1 MVEDDRPARRSQAWW
16 GLSGKLG
23 SVYRSHS
30 RSEGLPDEA
39 FDGRPVIAIVNTGS
53 DAVPCN
59 AHLSELVAHVKAGVW
74 SAGGVPLECRT
85 FGLGETMLRP
95 TAMLYRNLV
104 AMEVEEALR
113 ANPFDGAVLLGGCDK
128 TTPALVMAAASVD
141 LPSVLM
147 TGGPMINGC
156 FRGEVIGS
164 GTDVWRLSEEVRAGR
179 LPPET
184 MAAAEA
190 GLSRS
195 AGHCT
200 TMGTASTMACLTEA
214 LGFQL
219 PGSATHLAVEAER
232 RRNAF
237 AAGRRAVEL
246 VQEDLRP
253 SAILTREAFENAIR
267 TNAAIGGSTNAVVH
281 LLAMAGRAEVRL
293 DLADIDRLGREVP
306 TLVNLKPTGE
316 WLMEDLERAGGLPAV
331 LAEIA
336 DLLHLDA
343 LTVTGKPLGEA
354 IANAQCFDRRVIRPR
369 DDPLLPPGR
378 GTAVL
383 FGNLCPDGAV
393 LKLSAASPELCR
405 HRGRAVVFD
414 SIEAYDEAAA
424 TLDVDASS
432 VLVLR
437 NAGPIGYPGMPEV
450 GNLGLPAPLLRRGVR
465 DMVRISDARM
475 SGTSYGTVVLHVAP
489 EAAAGGP
496 LALVQTGDWITLDA
510 DARRLE
516 LEVEPAELERRRA
529 ALAPPQPPSG
539 GGWVELYRR
548 HVLQADRGCDL
559 DFLVGR
565 RGAPVP
571 RRST

>member
-1 MVEDDRPARRSQAWW
+1 MTTETARARRSQAWW
-16 GLSGKLG
+16 GLTGKLG
-23 SVYRSHS
+23 SVYRSHT

-39 FDGRPVIAIVNTGS
+39 FDGRPVIAILNTGS

-59 AHLSELVAHVKAGVW
+59 VHLSELVAHVKAGVW

-156 FRGEVIGS
+156 FRGQVIGS
-164 GTDVWRLSEEVRAGR
+164 GTDVWRLSEEVRAGT

-184 MAAAEA
+184 IAAAEA

-214 LGFQL
+214 LGLQL
-219 PGSATHLAVEAER
+219 PGSATHLAVDAER
-232 RRNAF
+232 RRSAF

-246 VQEDLRP
+246 VEEDLRP

-267 TNAAIGGSTNAVVH
+267 TNAAIGGSTNAVIH
-281 LLAMAGRAEVRL
+281 LLAMAGRAEVPLSL
-293 DLADIDRLGREVP
+293 DDIDHLGRDVP

-343 LTVTGKPLGEA
+343 LSVTGQPIGAA
-354 IANAQCFDRRVIRPR
+354 ISKAECFDRRVIRSR
-369 DDPLLPPGR
+369 DEPLLPAGR

-383 FGNLCPDGAV
+383 RGNLAPDGAV
-393 LKLSAASPELCR
+393 LKLSAATPELCR
-405 HRGRAVVFD
+405 HRGPAVVFD
-414 SIEAYDEAAA
+414 SIEDYDQAID
-424 TLDVDASS
+424 TLDVDPSS
-432 VLVLR
+432 ILVLR
-437 NAGPIGYPGMPEV
+437 NAGPVGYPGMPEV
-450 GNLGLPAPLLRRGVR
+450 GNLALPAPVLRRGVR

-489 EAAAGGP
+489 EAAVGGP
-496 LALVQTGDWITLDA
+496 LSLVETGDWISLDA
-510 DARRLE
+510 EGRRLE
-516 LEVEPAELERRRA
+516 LEVDPAELERRRA
-529 ALAPPQPPSG
+529 LLPPPAPPSG

-548 HVLQADRGCDL
+548 HVLQADQGCDL

-565 RGAPVP
+565 RGASVP